1 MGGPEGADFGGDG
14 FDPDE
19 VVWVPGVDYV
29 GGWRR
34 ATDAGAELLAVFEA
48 AGLVLEGVA
57 VQGHAG
63 SDGAGVVRL
72 RLPVATARAVA
83 ELIRAV
89 VGGGGERAAS

>member
-1 MGGPEGADFGGDG
+1 MSGPEYADFGGDG

-48 AGLVLEGVA
+48 AGLVLEGMT
-57 VQGHAG
+57 VQGRAG
-63 SDGAGVVRL
+63 ADGSGVVRL

-83 ELIRAV
+83 ELIRAAA
-89 VGGGGERAAS
+89 GGDSERAVS